1 MDTNLIAIVAV
12 VVLLLVV
19 AGVLLSRRRRTET
32 LREQFGPEYHHAV
45 NEMGSPS
52 KAEAELLARQK
63 RVKKLDIVP
72 LSPADADRFTRDW
85 RAVQTRFVDS
95 PQGALFEADQ
105 LVREL
110 MLKRGYPMGDFD
122 SRAADISVDH
132 PAVVDHYRSAH
143 DIVLRDQRGEAD
155 TEALRQAIVHY
166 RALFGE
172 LLEVASPAAAA
183 REAERERATPRRE
196 VPLREHAMA
205 QREPRSVNEREIP
218 R

>member
-1 MDTNLIAIVAV
+1 MDTNTLAIVAV
-12 VVLLLVV
+12 VVLLLAVV
-19 AGVLLSRRRRTET
+19 GFLLTRRRRSET
-32 LREQFGPEYHHAV
+32 LRERFGPEYHRTVH
-45 NEMGSPS
+45 EMGSPS
-52 KAEAELLARQK
+52 KAEAELMARQK
-63 RVKKLDIVP
+63 RVSKLNIVP
-72 LSPADADRFTRDW
+72 LAPADAERFTRDW
-85 RAVQTRFVDS
+85 RALQARFVDS
-95 PQGALFEADQ
+95 PQGSLFEADQ

-143 DIVLRDQRGEAD
+143 SIMLRDQRGEAD

-166 RALFGE
+166 RALFAE

-183 REAERERATPRRE
+183 READRERNLPRRD

-205 QREPRSVNEREIP
+205 QREPRSATEREI
-218 R
+218 RR